1 MKKHWESKWTSQ
13 SLRVKIMFIQFFV
26 TIQGTNPFSAI
37 SPADSKGIRV
47 LAETAF
53 LLPFQ
58 AIPFAE
64 KWDAKW
70 PIKSA
75 EPRPAWS
82 GAQQQQP
89 RPSAKL

>member
-1 MKKHWESKWTSQ
+1 MG
-13 SLRVKIMFIQFFV
+13 LRHFPQFILPD
-26 TIQGTNPFSAI
+26 GRL
-37 SPADSKGIRV
+37 KGIRV
-47 LAETAF
+47 LTHAVF

-75 EPRPAWS
+75 ESQSGKPAGLDAS
-82 GAQQQQP
+82 AAAAAAYS
-89 RPSAKL
+89 PSAKL

>member
-1 MKKHWESKWTSQ
+1 MKKHREMKWASE
-13 SLRVKIMFIQFFV
+13 SLRVKISFHQFKEQILLARFPLPPMV
-26 TIQGTNPFSAI
+26 
-37 SPADSKGIRV
+37 DSKGIRV

-82 GAQQQQP
+82 GAQQQQQP